1 MLGVGREP
9 LKLPCPGQVR
19 GPSPR
24 LPGHRAG
31 SRGVR
36 LTPARFYKP
45 GLRSHHTHTHT
56 RAGAPSR
63 VHTCTHRTP
72 HTRVYTPNTRHIH
85 IRARAHQMPHTL
97 MHACVYT
104 SAHTTHHPHTPCSQH
119 THHTHTHMHTH
130 PHTPHHTP
138 HTYTRTHTPAHTKC
152 HTHHTHLHAPPTRIA
167 GSLSAW
173 MPCTLWT
180 PSAGSPRP
188 LTSVTG
194 GERGRL
200 PVLCVRL
207 SGQRGTALRAVSGMQ
222 RGMVVVAG
230 VVTQDLPTP
239 LGCPL
244 ALPE

>member
-24 LPGHRAG
+24 LPGHCAG

-45 GLRSHHTHTHT
+45 GLRSRHTHTHT

-63 VHTCTHRTP
+63 VYTCTHQTP
-72 HTRVYTPNTRHIH
+72 HTRVYTP
-85 IRARAHQMPHTL
+85 AHTEHQTHTHTCACTPNATHTYACMCVHLCTHHTPPTHTVLTTHSPHT
-97 MHACVYT
+97 
-104 SAHTTHHPHTPCSQH
+104 HTCIHTR
-119 THHTHTHMHTH
+119 THHTHTHV
-130 PHTPHHTP
+130 
-138 HTYTRTHTPAHTKC
+138 R
-152 HTHHTHLHAPPTRIA
+152 THLHTPNTTHTTHTCTPPPTRIA

-180 PSAGSPRP
+180 PSPGSPRP

-222 RGMVVVAG
+222 RGTVVVAG

-244 ALPE
+244 ARPE